1 MKTLKRYGVPMKERI
16 VKFEKSKIDGK
27 KYVAIVKNLDTGSMR
42 KIHFGGDGYEQF
54 KDSTPLGLYSHVNH
68 GSVKRKRNYF
78 SRHSGIKTKREAV
91 IKELRKSKGY
101 YNAKILSHI
110 YLW

>member
-1 MKTLKRYGVPMKERI
+1 MKTLKRYGVPMKEII
-16 VKFEKSKIDGK
+16 VSFEKSKIDGK
-27 KYVAIVKNLDTGSMR
+27 KYTAIIKNIETGSLHR
-42 KIHFGGDGYEQF
+42 IHFGGDGYEQF
-54 KDSTPLGLYSHVNH
+54 KDSTPLKLYSNVNH

-91 IKELRKSKGY
+91 IKELRKSRGI

>member
-1 MKTLKRYGVPMKERI
+1 MKEKI
-16 VKFEKSKIDGK
+16 VNFEKSKINGK
-27 KYVAIVKNLDTGSMR
+27 KYTAIVKDIKTGSLR

-54 KDSTPLGLYSHVNH
+54 KDSTPLKLYSNVNH

-91 IKELRKSKGY
+91 IKELQKSRGI